1 MTNRRQSKITTLIS
15 AIAVLAIASLALPRH
30 AAAQV
35 TWTGTSG
42 GDWDTG
48 ANWSTGSKPTASGTA
63 LFNTT
68 LTSVANAVADQTVG
82 GISFDTNAG
91 TSLGGFT
98 IGTPGGNRLTLGN
111 GGTIQILSTLTGTAK
126 AISVN
131 APLVLSPANATSAG
145 TYVFANNNT
154 AATNTLNF
162 GGPISGGTTT
172 NTVALYLAG
181 ANTGINTVTGNIS
194 NGSATTFALGKSGAG
209 TWLLSGSNS
218 FNGGV
223 NAGTDQSGALYINN
237 NNALGTGT
245 FTWSNGFAGNTS
257 GAPVTFANIIN
268 NNQNLVTWSTGVGE
282 TTGVF
287 NLNHSTSAL
296 AVTTG
301 AMFTLRK
308 FDANTSGRG
317 VSLAGGGTLWVK
329 EAAGANVT
337 GNVGMGQFVIV
348 GHQNALGTGTMNWNS
363 VSTFQA
369 STDLTGA
376 NAIPNQL
383 TFTSNSGAQGYT
395 FSGTSSIEFSGTAT
409 VNNLQ
414 ANQLIVNNIAAG
426 KMLKFKDF
434 ALNAHSNA
442 TMTTL
447 FSGSGATEI
456 YGTIS
461 NGGGTTRNLTYT
473 GQGATLASL
482 GSLTLSGSNTYTG
495 DTTLSGGTLR
505 LAGSNNSAGGTLLQG
520 GNGTLL
526 PTVLQLDSASN
537 GGLAS
542 GTLTLHTGRIEAL
555 TASRTLSNN
564 VLLSSQAG
572 NNAVVFQGSQDI
584 TITGTVNGNNA
595 ANRAIG
601 NTMASGKK
609 LTLGAVNISNGATPQ
624 TLTIGGSGDTVITG
638 TVATGGASANGLVIW
653 GGNVTLT
660 QANTYTG
667 ATTLSAGTLVL
678 DFSAAGAPTN
688 NIINSGNSL
697 VMSAGGINLKGAGG
711 SATNSQ
717 SVVMTNAAGLS
728 QIAVNNNGSTG
739 TTTLALTPTGLG
751 SRTAGA
757 TINIDLSQGLGGNAN
772 GNAITTIATAAT
784 QGWATVKDASGTG
797 FARYSGTNVVRL
809 TGQTTLAGS
818 SNASATDF
826 ITAPVGNSTTGSP
839 YLSISAASPSY
850 NSLTIDT
857 GSATGAN
864 VLDLNGKT
872 VTLTNKGVLLTG
884 SNDFTIQGTGQLG
897 SGGNEVI
904 VQQMGSGN
912 LTINSAIG
920 STSAFLT
927 KSGPGT
933 LTLGGTQTY
942 TGPTTVNQGTLVLN
956 ANISTASNMAI
967 NDGTVRL
974 GDSDRIS
981 NGNAMTMKSGG
992 TLDLNG
998 FNETITS
1005 LSMDAGATVNGGNS
1019 STLTLSGA
1027 TPISLAGGSR
1037 EASVINSNVNFTNSG
1052 TVTIDLRQNAYG
1064 VGGFLEINGAIGGSA
1079 AAIRGGGNA
1088 TYSTLRLSGSTANTF
1103 TGSLQGGAA
1112 ANMLVELNKTAGVDA
1127 IGIGGINISREN
1139 SSRQYDTWN
1148 FKWLAS
1154 EQINDSAPIVWDGGF
1169 LNLNGFNE
1177 TVASLTS
1184 SGTAYSNPSI
1194 YSSAGTLILA
1204 GTTGNV
1210 LTLNNSR
1217 ADVSKTLDMNLA
1229 LSGSGG
1235 NISFVSGASTNRTIQ
1250 IGGSTPGARTLDLG
1264 PVVRTI
1270 DVANGAMAV
1279 DALITSQITGAGG
1292 LTKAGAGVLQLTAA
1306 NTFRGDTTVSSGT
1319 LTLGNSLALQNSALD
1334 TSGAGAVSITGFNA
1348 LTLGGLKGS
1357 TNLGSFITT
1366 GYYGSL
1372 YSLTLNPGAGV
1383 TNTYSGAITDG
1394 SALGLT
1400 KTGAGT
1406 QVLTGVNTYS
1416 GATTINGGRLQV
1428 DSTGSIGSTSAVVIN
1443 GVGADLR
1450 WNSATAFN
1458 RPLTFT
1464 QGTISGSGSI
1474 GVPVTVAANTFIS
1487 PGNSPGIQ
1495 TYTSGLTW
1503 ASGGS
1508 YLWEINDWTG
1518 AAGTA
1523 FDQVAVSGSPLNI
1536 AATSGSPFTIN
1547 ITSLTGSNTAG
1558 AVGNWSETSKTFT
1571 IATAGSLTNF
1581 SADKFTL
1588 NTSAFSP
1595 TFTGSWS
1602 ITGTGNALQLNY
1614 TALPSTTTGSYSL
1627 AASAVSSTIIV
1638 GGTSNISSV
1647 ITNTGTGTADTLNYG
1662 PLTVTYAGGTTSLTG
1677 SGLALAQGASGT
1689 ATGGF
1694 TNNTAGTYTLT
1705 PAGTVTNATLGG
1717 AATLGTVTSST
1728 VTVLNHSNA
1737 ALSLASGGGQTIIT
1751 GGTFN
1756 AVTFNLTNAGT
1767 NNAAVQVNGLVN
1779 LSGSTGSAVVA
1790 SGGSVSYTGT
1800 GLDNTLIGVNNLLVS
1815 ATAGDQQSLSGA
1827 SALTTISAT
1836 TSYTVL
1842 DHATSSLLGSSVST
1856 STTLNLG
1863 EWDYLTQTWTSGTG
1877 SAGFSVFNL
1886 ASVNGDALTA
1896 LLALTS
1902 STSSGDAGFSTNLN
1916 TYSQIA
1922 GGGSQGFSVSFDPT
1936 GISTSGTYSRIFT
1949 INMADQQNL
1958 SGAAATNTLTVAA
1971 NVIVVPEP
1979 GAIALAGIGIA
1990 AAAYA
1995 YRRRR

>member
-1 MTNRRQSKITTLIS
+1 MTNLRQSKITTLFP
-15 AIAVLAIASLALPRH
+15 ALAVLAIASLAMPRH

-42 GDWDTG
+42 GDWNTG
-48 ANWSTGSKPTASGTA
+48 SNWFGGSKPTASGTA
-63 LFNTT
+63 LFNTA
-68 LTSVANAVADQTVG
+68 LTSVANAVANQTVG
-82 GISFDTNAG
+82 GISFNTNAG

-145 TYVFANNNT
+145 AYTFANNNT

-172 NTVALYLAG
+172 NMVALYLAG

-194 NGSATTFALGKSGAG
+194 NGSATTFALDKSGAG

-223 NAGTDQSGALYINN
+223 NAGTSNGGTLLINN

-257 GAPVTFANIIN
+257 GAPVTFANRIN
-268 NNQNLVTWSTGVGE
+268 NNQNNVTWSTGVGE

-287 NLNHSTSAL
+287 SLNHSTSRL
-296 AVTTG
+296 TVSTG

-308 FDANTSGRG
+308 FDSTNSGQA
-317 VSLAGGGTLWVK
+317 VSLAGGGMLWVK

-409 VNNLQ
+409 VNNLE

-426 KMLKFKDF
+426 KTLKFNNF

-461 NGGGTTRNLTYT
+461 NGGGTTRNLTYS
-473 GQGATLASL
+473 GL
-482 GSLTLSGSNTYTG
+482 GSLTLSGNNTYNG
-495 DTTLSGGTLR
+495 DTTLTGRTLR
-505 LAGSNNSAGGTLLQG
+505 LAGSNSSAGGTLLQG

-542 GTLTLHTGRIEAL
+542 GTLTLTTGRIEAL

-564 VLLSSQAG
+564 VLLNTVAG
-572 NNAVVFQGSQDI
+572 GQAVVFQGSQDI

-609 LTLGAVNISNGATPQ
+609 LTLGAVNISNGATQQ

-638 TVATGGASANGLVIW
+638 TVANGGAGANGLTIW

-739 TTTLALTPTGLG
+739 TTTLALTSTGLG

-757 TINIDLSQGLGGNAN
+757 TINIDLSQGLGGNAS
-772 GNAITTIATAAT
+772 GNAITTTAAAAT
-784 QGWATVKDASGTG
+784 LGWATVKDASGTG

-809 TGQTTLAGS
+809 TGQTTLAAS
-818 SNASATDF
+818 SNASGIDF
-826 ITAPVGNSTTGSP
+826 ITAPTGNSTTGSP
-839 YLSISAASPSY
+839 YLSLSVTPSY
-850 NSLTIDT
+850 NTLTIDT

-920 STSAFLT
+920 SSSAFLT

-933 LTLGGTQTY
+933 LTIGGNQTY
-942 TGPTTVNQGTLVLN
+942 TGPTAVNQGTLVLN

-1005 LSMDAGATVNGGNS
+1005 LSMEAGATVNGGNS

-1064 VGGFLEINGAIGGSA
+1064 VAGFLEINGAIGGSA
-1079 AAIRGGGNA
+1079 AAIRGGGNT

-1184 SGTAYSNPSI
+1184 SGTAYSNPWI
-1194 YSSAGTLILA
+1194 NSSEGTLILA

-1217 ADVSKTLDMNLA
+1217 ADTSKTLDMNLA

-1235 NISFVSGASTNRTIQ
+1235 NISFVSGPSTGGGRAIQ
-1250 IGGSTPGARTLDLG
+1250 IGGATAGARTLDLG
-1264 PVVRTI
+1264 PVIRTI
-1270 DVANGAMAV
+1270 NVADGAQAV
-1279 DALITSQITGAGG
+1279 DATITSRITGAGG
-1292 LTKAGAGVLQLTAA
+1292 LTKTGAGVLQLTAA

-1357 TNLGSFITT
+1357 TNLGSVITT

-1416 GATTINGGRLQV
+1416 GVTTISGGRLQV
-1428 DSTGSIGSTSAVVIN
+1428 DSAGSISNSAGVVIN
-1443 GVGADLR
+1443 GLGADLR
-1450 WNSATAFN
+1450 WNSATAFD

-1474 GVPVTVAANTFIS
+1474 GVPVTVAANTSIS

-1751 GGTFN
+1751 GGTFG

-1767 NNAAVQVNGLVN
+1767 NNAAVQVDGLVN

-1842 DHATSSLLGSSVST
+1842 DHATSSLLASSVST

-1877 SAGFSVFNL
+1877 AFDFSIFNL
-1886 ASVNGDALTA
+1886 AGVNGDALTA

-1902 STSSGDAGFSTNLN
+1902 STSSGDAGFSTTLN

-1936 GISTSGTYSRIFT
+1936 GIGASGLFTRTFT

-1958 SGAAATNTLTVAA
+1958 SGAAATNTLTVVA

-1979 GAIALAGIGIA
+1979 GSIALAGIGIA

-1995 YRRRR
+1995 LRRRR

>member
-1 MTNRRQSKITTLIS
+1 MTNLRQSKITTLFTT
-15 AIAVLAIASLALPRH
+15 IAVLAIAAFAMPRH

-42 GDWDTG
+42 GDWNTG
-48 ANWSTGSKPTASGTA
+48 SNWLGGSKPTASGTA

-68 LTSVANAVADQTVG
+68 LTSVANAVANQTVG

-91 TSLGGFT
+91 TAFGGFT
-98 IGTPGGNRLTLGN
+98 IGTLGGNRLTLGN
-111 GGTIQILSTLTGTAK
+111 GGTIQILSTLTGSGK

-131 APLVLSPANATSAG
+131 APLVLSPASVTTAG
-145 TYVFANNNT
+145 GYTFANNSN
-154 AATNTLNF
+154 ATNTLNF
-162 GGPISGGTTT
+162 GGPISGGTTS
-172 NTVALYLAG
+172 NTVTLTLG
-181 ANTGINTVTGNIS
+181 GTNTGINTVTGNIS
-194 NGSATTFALGKSGAG
+194 NGSATTFALSKTGGG

-218 FNGGV
+218 FTGGV
-223 NAGTDQSGALYINN
+223 TTSGGTLYINSN
-237 NNALGTGT
+237 TALGTGT
-245 FTWSNGFAGNTS
+245 LVANNTTFGNTS
-257 GAPVTFANIIN
+257 NAPVTFANDIN
-268 NNQNLVTWSTGVGE
+268 WSGNHLTWASGTAESTGVL
-282 TTGVF
+282 
-287 NLNHSTSAL
+287 NLNAAGGRL
-296 AVTTG
+296 NVTG
-301 AMFTLRK
+301 GMLTLRK
-308 FDANTSGRG
+308 LDAAAAGAQVQLFN
-317 VSLAGGGTLWVK
+317 GGGTIQVK
-329 EAAGANVT
+329 ESAGANVT
-337 GNVGMGQFVIV
+337 GAVSIGASTAITVIL
-348 GHQNALGTGTMNWNS
+348 GHQNALGTGTMTWGGGA
-363 VSTFQA
+363 STFQA
-369 STDLTGA
+369 SNDLTGA
-376 NAIPNQL
+376 NAISNQL
-383 TFTSNSGAQGYT
+383 VFASAGGGTGYI
-395 FSGTSSIEFSGTAT
+395 FSGSSSIEFTGTAT

-414 ANQLIVNNIAAG
+414 SQQVINNIAAG
-426 KMLKFKDF
+426 KTLKFKDF
-434 ALNAHSNA
+434 VLNNAAGSNV
-442 TMTTL
+442 TMT

-456 YGTIS
+456 AGTIS
-461 NGGGTTRNLTYT
+461 NGTGNTRNLTYT
-473 GQGATLASL
+473 GQGASLASL
-482 GSLTLSGSNTYTG
+482 GSLTLSGSNTYSG
-495 DTTLSGGTLR
+495 TTSLTGGTLR
-505 LAGSNNSAGGTLLQG
+505 LAGSNSSAGATNLAG

-542 GTLTLHTGRIEAL
+542 GTLTLTTGRIEAL

-564 VLLSSQAG
+564 VLLNTVAG
-572 NNAVVFQGSQDI
+572 GNAVVFQGSQDI
-584 TITGTVNGNNA
+584 TITGTVTGNTGQ
-595 ANRAIG
+595 NRAIG

-609 LTLGAVNISNGATPQ
+609 LTLGAVNISNEVSGTARG
-624 TLTIGGSGDTVITG
+624 LTIGGTGDTVITG
-638 TVATGGASANGLVIW
+638 TVANGGAGANALTIW

-678 DFSAAGAPTN
+678 DFSAAGAPAS

-697 VMSAGGINLKGAGG
+697 VMSAGGINLKGAGS

-757 TINIDLSQGLGGNAN
+757 TINIDLSQGLDGNAS
-772 GNAITTIATAAT
+772 GNAITTTAAAAT
-784 QGWATVKDASGTG
+784 QGWATVKDAGGTG

-809 TGQTTLAGS
+809 TGQTTLAAS
-818 SNASATDF
+818 SNASSTDY
-826 ITAPVGNSTTGSP
+826 ITAPTGNSTTGSP
-839 YLSISAASPSY
+839 YLSLSVTPSY
-850 NSLTIDT
+850 NTLTIDT
-857 GSATGAN
+857 SSATGAN

-920 STSAFLT
+920 SSSAFLT

-942 TGPTTVNQGTLVLN
+942 TGPTAVNQGTLVLN

-1027 TPISLAGGSR
+1027 IPITLAGGSR

-1112 ANMLVELNKTAGVDA
+1112 ANTLVELNKTAGVDA

-1139 SSRQYDTWN
+1139 STRQYDGWN

-1177 TVASLTS
+1177 TVASFTS
-1184 SGTAYSNPSI
+1184 SGTTYSNSLTN
-1194 YSSAGTLILA
+1194 SSEGTLTLA

-1210 LTLNNSR
+1210 LSLNNSP
-1217 ADVSKTLDMNLA
+1217 ASVSKTLDMNLA

-1235 NISFVSGASTNRTIQ
+1235 NISFVSGASTSRTIQ

-1319 LTLGNSLALQNSALD
+1319 LSLGNGLALQNSALD

-1357 TNLGSFITT
+1357 TNLGSVITT

-1450 WNSATAFN
+1450 WNSATAFD

-1474 GVPVTVAANTFIS
+1474 GVPVTVAANTFLS

-1503 ASGGS
+1503 NPGGTYVWETNALTGTAGTNWDMIAVSGGALNLSGLSDTNKFILDLTTLAAGDVAGGLVSPYDGGS
-1508 YLWEINDWTG
+1508 YTFQIASYASLLLPG
-1518 AAGTA
+1518 GYSSAAGT
-1523 FDQVAVSGSPLNI
+1523 D
-1536 AATSGSPFTIN
+1536 
-1547 ITSLTGSNTAG
+1547 
-1558 AVGNWSETSKTFT
+1558 
-1571 IATAGSLTNF
+1571 
-1581 SADKFTL
+1581 
-1588 NTSAFSP
+1588 
-1595 TFTGSWS
+1595 
-1602 ITGTGNALQLNY
+1602 
-1614 TALPSTTTGSYSL
+1614 
-1627 AASAVSSTIIV
+1627 
-1638 GGTSNISSV
+1638 
-1647 ITNTGTGTADTLNYG
+1647 
-1662 PLTVTYAGGTTSLTG
+1662 
-1677 SGLALAQGASGT
+1677 
-1689 ATGGF
+1689 
-1694 TNNTAGTYTLT
+1694 
-1705 PAGTVTNATLGG
+1705 
-1717 AATLGTVTSST
+1717 
-1728 VTVLNHSNA
+1728 
-1737 ALSLASGGGQTIIT
+1737 
-1751 GGTFN
+1751 
-1756 AVTFNLTNAGT
+1756 
-1767 NNAAVQVNGLVN
+1767 
-1779 LSGSTGSAVVA
+1779 
-1790 SGGSVSYTGT
+1790 
-1800 GLDNTLIGVNNLLVS
+1800 
-1815 ATAGDQQSLSGA
+1815 
-1827 SALTTISAT
+1827 
-1836 TSYTVL
+1836 
-1842 DHATSSLLGSSVST
+1842 
-1856 STTLNLG
+1856 
-1863 EWDYLTQTWTSGTG
+1863 
-1877 SAGFSVFNL
+1877 
-1886 ASVNGDALTA
+1886 LTA
-1896 LLALTS
+1896 LFSFNSLANWQGAKPAV
-1902 STSSGDAGFSTNLN
+1902 GD
-1916 TYSQIA
+1916 I
-1922 GGGSQGFSVSFDPT
+1922 SVVVNSNAT
-1936 GISTSGTYSRIFT
+1936 GV
-1949 INMADQQNL
+1949 DL
-1958 SGAAATNTLTVAA
+1958 
-1971 NVIVVPEP
+1971 VIVPEP

-1995 YRRRR
+1995 LRRRR